1 MSKDYSD
8 NNQLFKQKYK
18 IIKRLK
24 KNESSLYGSLLQLTQ
39 NQIILENESF
49 TALDSVAP
57 NIEANKRKT
66 QLNKIKADKQCL
78 ALKID
83 QINNQIKDLMDNEE
97 KQSGSIDRKEQMK
110 KFINNI
116 EQDREIVEGR
126 LKKIKTE
133 SKLRRIKI
141 NKDITRSTQRR
152 IEELDMK
159 EKERILLSKKR
170 LNDIRQK
177 EKELISKRSSHNNE
191 SLLQIKEYV
200 NNAPESSR
208 YLYQDKPNTFFE
220 KEKKII
226 KTECLKRR
234 HNMKPISRE
243 DFIQMNQLSIYHQER
258 IRQSNEYKTKEM
270 KELWKERSSLIPKYH
285 SPILNSLIEEENK
298 VNSLK
303 DEKKNEIKALSLMR
317 KNYSYKIFKPHINP
331 NLNKERRNRIM
342 ILEGRNYNRRPQ
354 TISLDSYNKRIPI
367 IKIRNQIKTARINL
381 ECNNNKKQ
389 MPFEEYKEPFRPIRY
404 NLNKSIEHKDG
415 AKSSSASSSNAKDF
429 IVNIKENKDYLSKS
443 NSSIKRKPKQEMI
456 NWNKMMKENN
466 GCVAYNIENIKMKAS
481 LLDEQAQQ
489 KQQLLKLNGGIN
501 KFPEMGLSLHNI
513 LVNSIKAKLA
523 ILNCN
528 SN

>member
-8 NNQLFKQKYK
+8 NKELFKQKYK

-83 QINNQIKDLMDNEE
+83 QINNQIKDLIDNEE

-200 NNAPESSR
+200 NNAPEASR
-208 YLYQDKPNTFFE
+208 YL
-220 KEKKII
+220 
-226 KTECLKRR
+226 
-234 HNMKPISRE
+234 
-243 DFIQMNQLSIYHQER
+243 
-258 IRQSNEYKTKEM
+258 
-270 KELWKERSSLIPKYH
+270 LIGAKYI
-285 SPILNSLIEEENK
+285 ILNLLLLKSFCCLEKFLLI
-298 VNSLK
+298 
-303 DEKKNEIKALSLMR
+303 
-317 KNYSYKIFKPHINP
+317 
-331 NLNKERRNRIM
+331 
-342 ILEGRNYNRRPQ
+342 ILPIA
-354 TISLDSYNKRIPI
+354 ISNKRVLPLPVGAV
-367 IKIRNQIKTARINL
+367 IKL
-381 ECNNNKKQ
+381 
-389 MPFEEYKEPFRPIRY
+389 F
-404 NLNKSIEHKDG
+404 
-415 AKSSSASSSNAKDF
+415 
-429 IVNIKENKDYLSKS
+429 
-443 NSSIKRKPKQEMI
+443 
-456 NWNKMMKENN
+456 
-466 GCVAYNIENIKMKAS
+466 
-481 LLDEQAQQ
+481 
-489 KQQLLKLNGGIN
+489 
-501 KFPEMGLSLHNI
+501 
-513 LVNSIKAKLA
+513 
-523 ILNCN
+523 
-528 SN
+528 